1 MKVSEIVEQLEQGK
15 KMKEL
20 EEELNLNSSTIRR
33 RLKREGYV
41 HDKDNGRW
49 QFGECTEMSEKKGIK
64 TVVNEE
70 FTKEEIVFLKKFV
83 KMQIENEFRDSII
96 NEFAN
101 EENEPSLFER
111 LQNIDEDENR
121 ERNSIF
127 LSESVHNEFADFLKK
142 AKLKNQ
148 KSMIVEIALIDFLK
162 KHNKN

>member
-1 MKVSEIVEQLEQGK
+1 MKVSEIVDQLEQGK

-33 RLKREGYV
+33 RLKKEGYV
-41 HDKDNGRW
+41 HENGRW
-49 QFGECTEMSEKKGIK
+49 QFGEGTEMSEKKGIK
-64 TVVNEE
+64 TGDKQE
-70 FTKEEIVFLKKFV
+70 FTQEEILFLKGFV
-83 KMQIENEFRDSII
+83 KIQKENELRDSII
-96 NEFAN
+96 SEFAN
-101 EENEPSLFER
+101 EENELSLFER

-127 LSESVHNEFADFLKK
+127 LSESVHNEFAEFLKK

-148 KSMIVEIALIDFLK
+148 KSMIVEIALIDFLE

>member
-1 MKVSEIVEQLEQGK
+1 MKASEIVEQLKQGK

-41 HDKDNGRW
+41 HDNGRW
-49 QFGECTEMSEKKGIK
+49 QFGECIEMSEKKGMN
-64 TVVNEE
+64 TVGKEE
-70 FTKEEIVFLKKFV
+70 FTQEEIVFLKKFV
-83 KMQIENEFRDSII
+83 KMQMENEFRDSII

>member
-1 MKVSEIVEQLEQGK
+1 MKASEIVEQMKQGK

-33 RLKREGYV
+33 RLKKEGYV
-41 HDKDNGRW
+41 HDNGRW
-49 QFGECTEMSEKKGIK
+49 QFGEGTEMSEKKGIK
-64 TVVNEE
+64 TGDKQE
-70 FTKEEIVFLKKFV
+70 FTQEEILFLKRFV
-83 KMQIENEFRDSII
+83 KMQKENELRDSII
-96 NEFAN
+96 SEFAN

-121 ERNSIF
+121 ERNSVF

-148 KSMIVEIALIDFLK
+148 KSMIVEIALIDFLE

>member
-1 MKVSEIVEQLEQGK
+1 MKASEIVEQLEQGK

-33 RLKREGYV
+33 KLKKEGYV
-41 HDKDNGRW
+41 HENGHW
-49 QFGECTEMSEKKGIK
+49 QFREGIEMSEKKGVK
-64 TVVNEE
+64 TGDKEE
-70 FTKEEIVFLKKFV
+70 FTQDEIVFLKKFV
-83 KMQIENEFRDSII
+83 KIQKENELRDSVMGG
-96 NEFAN
+96 FFD

-127 LSESVHNEFADFLKK
+127 LSESVHNEFANYLKK

-148 KSMIVEIALIDFLK
+148 KSMIVEIALIDFLE

>member
-1 MKVSEIVEQLEQGK
+1 MKASEIVEQLEQGK

-20 EEELNLNSSTIRR
+20 EEELNLHNSTIRR
-33 RLKREGYV
+33 KLKKEGYV
-41 HDKDNGRW
+41 HDDGRW
-49 QFGECTEMSEKKGIK
+49 QFREGTEMSEKKGMK
-64 TVVNEE
+64 TVGKEE
-70 FTKEEIVFLKKFV
+70 FTQEEIVFLKKFV
-83 KMQIENEFRDSII
+83 KMQMENEFRDSII

-148 KSMIVEIALIDFLK
+148 KSMIVEIALMDFLE
-162 KHNKN
+162 KHNK

>member
-1 MKVSEIVEQLEQGK
+1 MKASEIVGQLEQGK
-15 KMKEL
+15 RMKEL

-33 RLKREGYV
+33 KLKKEGYAHENGHWQFREG
-41 HDKDNGRW
+41 
-49 QFGECTEMSEKKGIK
+49 TEMSEKKGIK
-64 TVVNEE
+64 TGNKQE
-70 FTKEEIVFLKKFV
+70 FTQEEIVFLKEFV
-83 KMQIENEFRDSII
+83 KMQKENELRDSII
-96 NEFAN
+96 SEFAN

-148 KSMIVEIALIDFLK
+148 KSMIVEIALMDFLE

>member
-1 MKVSEIVEQLEQGK
+1 MKASEIVEKLEQGK
-15 KMKEL
+15 QMKEL

-33 RLKREGYV
+33 KLKKEGYV
-41 HDKDNGRW
+41 YENGHW
-49 QFGECTEMSEKKGIK
+49 QFREGIEMIEKKGIK
-64 TVVNEE
+64 TGNKEE
-70 FTKEEIVFLKKFV
+70 FTQEEIMFLKNFV
-83 KMQIENEFRDSII
+83 KGQMENELKNSII
-96 NEFAN
+96 NEFAD

-148 KSMIVEIALIDFLK
+148 KSMIVEIALMDFLE

>member
-1 MKVSEIVEQLEQGK
+1 MKASEIVEQLEQGK

-41 HDKDNGRW
+41 HDNGRW

-64 TVVNEE
+64 IVGKEE
-70 FTKEEIVFLKKFV
+70 FTQEEIAFLKKFV
-83 KMQIENEFRDSII
+83 KVQKDNELRDSII
-96 NEFAN
+96 GEFAN
-101 EENEPSLFER
+101 EGNEPSLFER

-148 KSMIVEIALIDFLK
+148 KSMIVEIALMDFLE